1 MHASVRDLIL
11 LRYKDALIVLRGYS
25 GPPVT
30 DSEKIVK
37 LKTRCT
43 RITCADRCP
52 RSGSNNCAPSLPTK
66 INTLRLHADETKQLI
81 GIPVRHGVGQ

>member
-37 LKTRCT
+37 LKTILT
-43 RITCADRCP
+43 NQNKY
-52 RSGSNNCAPSLPTK
+52 SPS
-66 INTLRLHADETKQLI
+66 AC
-81 GIPVRHGVGQ
+81 

>member
-37 LKTRCT
+37 VTGPPYSNRERRNRGDPVSGVDPPVPSPPVASL
-43 RITCADRCP
+43 APDRV
-52 RSGSNNCAPSLPTK
+52 G
-66 INTLRLHADETKQLI
+66 D
-81 GIPVRHGVGQ
+81 GVDRRPA